1 MNEKEFNGLILAEL
15 VKIAN
20 EVFTNEIEIAPG
32 TYTAAELAKLKDANG
47 NEINIK
53 YLCVDAKLNITDF
66 RAVQI
71 NSFKCSFPVDQVFN
85 LVWQFEKL
93 IGTKQANKTRFTK
106 IEERENIVCSF
117 DMWITKEHLNI
128 TKLVTKDS
136 LRPAFN
142 YIYLDP
148 YKSALI
154 ASDGRTL
161 KEYPVIIETS
171 GLLPDGLKLFINPK
185 HLKEMVGRCSVCVC
199 SQEGGNITEITNDK
213 KQTFICDFAG
223 YFPNYRLVY
232 PNLSKDGFIKIQK
245 SELKAVA
252 GFVKE
257 IAKRNKKSGFSLRTI
272 AGENKV
278 YLSYNDADSNG
289 HKELC
294 VTLEKAALID
304 IKLGF
309 FASNVIPLLSGW
321 TGGVWLVAPDRAAVF
336 DDKAARIGVV
346 MPAFINDSI
355 CPNLKC
361 NIKALDRAKV
371 PTIPEKES
379 VREPEKHLPAL
390 YVDVQTKTPA
400 FVFALVALIDFI
412 SRWFYQDQIN
422 KALQRLTMLTEPVN
436 EETNANE
443 PEPIT
448 ENEPVRAYTPELLY
462 IDQPLVFPV
471 PIFIHKHERTISP
484 TVVPELL
491 NRQCITLLFVSMM
504 LPELLRR
511 YVWGAIRPK
520 ANADELFWGDFRRFH
535 TKGNHRIR
543 DGTKEA
549 NKPKLQ
555 PFQTNY
561 YIHQESLWKRINK
574 PKEVIAETNRLRKV
588 RSMLLDWILIW
599 LILSESNRT

>member
-1 MNEKEFNGLILAEL
+1 
-15 VKIAN
+15 
-20 EVFTNEIEIAPG
+20 
-32 TYTAAELAKLKDANG
+32 
-47 NEINIK
+47 
-53 YLCVDAKLNITDF
+53 
-66 RAVQI
+66 
-71 NSFKCSFPVDQVFN
+71 
-85 LVWQFEKL
+85 
-93 IGTKQANKTRFTK
+93 
-106 IEERENIVCSF
+106 
-117 DMWITKEHLNI
+117 
-128 TKLVTKDS
+128 
-136 LRPAFN
+136 
-142 YIYLDP
+142 
-148 YKSALI
+148 
-154 ASDGRTL
+154 
-161 KEYPVIIETS
+161 
-171 GLLPDGLKLFINPK
+171 
-185 HLKEMVGRCSVCVC
+185 
-199 SQEGGNITEITNDK
+199 
-213 KQTFICDFAG
+213 
-223 YFPNYRLVY
+223 
-232 PNLSKDGFIKIQK
+232 
-245 SELKAVA
+245 
-252 GFVKE
+252 
-257 IAKRNKKSGFSLRTI
+257 
-272 AGENKV
+272 
-278 YLSYNDADSNG
+278 
-289 HKELC
+289 
-294 VTLEKAALID
+294 LEKAALID

-390 YVDVQTKTPA
+390 YVDIQTKTPA

-412 SRWFYQDQIN
+412 PRWFYQDQIN
-422 KALQRLTMLTEPVN
+422 KALQRLTMLTELSGISLPELLTEPVN